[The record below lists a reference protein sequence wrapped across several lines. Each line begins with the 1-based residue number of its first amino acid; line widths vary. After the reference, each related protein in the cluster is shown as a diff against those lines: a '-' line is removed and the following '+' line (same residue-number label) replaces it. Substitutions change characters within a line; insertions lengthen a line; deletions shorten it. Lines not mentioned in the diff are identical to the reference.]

1 MTRARVSSCVSLT
14 LPLLSLALATLI
26 ALPAHAQ
33 AAQGKEPLSIMLRE
47 ATGLFEEGSYVKALP
62 ALRKILRIDPGNKTA
77 LRYLLIYD
85 IEIKE
90 PYCRAAAA
98 AFFDR
103 DYKTAAAKWEEVLKH
118 DPGDNRVKQ
127 MINEALLLSNRGA
140 IVTLYA
146 SATRLIDAGKYNEA
160 AHELGKILEIEPGET
175 KASRLLESIRASM
188 EDSAINSLYSTASE
202 LKARGEYDLAVDAL
216 NRVLKLD
223 PSQELASRLIESV
236 MKSKYE
242 ATYKKARLLYRE
254 GEYIKARDQ
263 FSKLTLDHRK
273 NKELSDEID
282 RLKETISLISKANAR
297 GSVWKAVRIS
307 LFNYISPDG
316 SPELAVVAAQH
327 ALELSSGDAA
337 ARTVKKFMDSRLGK
351 WKPQKQ
357 EHGKGPGVLDRYM
370 VSALN
375 NIYEGHY
382 GRAVEECSIVLA
394 IEEENP
400 LALKRLGS
408 AFYLMGDK
416 ERALATWQKAKELAP
431 EDSELGE
438 FLDMVLGRRG

>member
-1 MTRARVSSCVSLT
+1 MTEGRQLVCVSLK
-14 LPLLSLALATLI
+14 LPFFSLVLAALL
-26 ALPAHAQ
+26 ALPAPTQ
-33 AAQGKEPLSIMLRE
+33 AAHLDSMLKE
-47 ATGLFEEGSYVKALP
+47 ATGLFEEGNYSKALP
-62 ALRKILRIDPGNKTA
+62 MLREILRIDTGNKTA
-77 LRYLLIYD
+77 LRHLLIYD

-103 DYKTAAAKWEEVLKH
+103 DFKTAAAKWEEVLKH

-127 MINEALLLSNRGA
+127 MINEALLLSNRDA

-146 SATRLIDAGKYNEA
+146 SAARLMDAGKYNEA

-175 KASRLLESIRASM
+175 KASRLLESIRASI

-236 MKSKYE
+236 MKSKHE
-242 ATYKKARLLYRE
+242 ATYNKARLLYRE

-263 FSKLTLDHRK
+263 FGKLTLDLPENR
-273 NKELSDEID
+273 ELSEEME

-297 GSVWKAVRIS
+297 GPEWRAVRVS

-316 SPELAVVAAQH
+316 SPELSVVAAQH
-327 ALELSSGDAA
+327 ALELSPGGAA
-337 ARTVKKFMDSRLGK
+337 AKTVKKFIDSRLVK
-351 WKPQKQ
+351 WKLQQK
-357 EHGKGPGVLDRYM
+357 EHGKGLGILDQYM

-382 GRAVEECSIVLA
+382 GRAIEECSIVLA
-394 IEEENP
+394 IEEEDL

-416 ERALATWQKAKELAP
+416 KRALATWQKAKELAP
-431 EDSELGE
+431 DDSELGE
-438 FLDMVLGRRG
+438 FLEMARGRRR